1 MTKKNKNIIVIII
14 IFVLLVSLGL
24 TIYFAGCEKK
34 SSIKYNDTRIS
45 LPRQDNRN
53 NQRKYNIPNKRD
65 NSNSPNEKEESDTD
79 INKEKTSLE
88 ETDNNVSYLSNNRFN
103 RQIMIPSDNRSTRG
117 LSSKYVVL
125 ISIETFLLGA
135 SIMYLIMNNI
145 DNEHKIVD
153 ATIVEKETK
162 KERK

>member
-14 IFVLLVSLGL
+14 IFVLLVCLGL
-24 TIYFAGCEKK
+24 TIYFAGCDKK
-34 SSIKYNDTRIS
+34 SSIKYNDTRIT
-45 LPRQDNRN
+45 LPRQNNRN
-53 NQRKYNIPNKRD
+53 NQRKYNIPNKKD
-65 NSNSPNEKEESDTD
+65 KSNPSDEKEESDTT
-79 INKEKTSLE
+79 KEKTSLE
-88 ETDNNVSYLSNNRFN
+88 ESNNNVSFLSNNRFN
-103 RQIMIPSDNRSTRG
+103 RQIMIPSENRSTKG

-145 DNEHKIVD
+145 DNEQKIVD
-153 ATIVEKETK
+153 ATIIEKEIK

>member
-14 IFVLLVSLGL
+14 IFVLLVCLGL
-24 TIYFAGCEKK
+24 TIYFAGCDKK
-34 SSIKYNDTRIS
+34 SSIKYNDTRIT

-53 NQRKYNIPNKRD
+53 NQRKYNIPNKKD
-65 NSNSPNEKEESDTD
+65 KSNPSDEKEESDTT
-79 INKEKTSLE
+79 KEKTSLE
-88 ETDNNVSYLSNNRFN
+88 ESNNIVSFLSNN
-103 RQIMIPSDNRSTRG
+103 RQIMIPSENRSTKG

-145 DNEHKIVD
+145 DNEQKIVD
-153 ATIVEKETK
+153 ATIIEKEIK